1 MPKIME
7 RCATEILA
15 SEKSSTIKMNNT
27 TIIFNVLK
35 RKKVSYIFDGLRML
49 VRALLQ
55 TSLVLWLVQSTIQ
68 GGVRPQTGA
77 LGRLASR
84 GPGIGAK
91 TGVAGILGARG
102 YGAGKAGKTS
112 AGRYIGGAAYRPT
125 AVRGGLK
132 QGYGTLG
139 YGGAANLGAGLG
151 AGLGTG
157 LGTGLGPAGLGLGA
171 AYGLGNGLG
180 AALGYPGG
188 KLGARGYT
196 GNGYGAQLGYGAG
209 GYPGVGRG
217 YGVPAGTFTGQSSKP
232 AKLGVGPRGDQPM
245 SQGQAG
251 YGPGRFTNGQSPI
264 GNGFPPGPGLTNGMK
279 AQTKGAVL
287 PSRQGTKPSNTGYGL
302 GAAGYLGT
310 GYTDGYGAGL
320 GAGLYPQGVRAG
332 KQIAGYSNGYGS
344 EVYGTADAYGAG
356 AAFPS
361 VLADNV
367 GLNGI
372 AGLGAGGLGGA
383 GLVMNPGV
391 DAKSRKYGVGGVLGA
406 AGSLPYGGQPVVSA
420 GLGPQ
425 GKTGG
430 YGGATYGGLPTLGPD
445 AGLGGTGGAMEPL
458 AGGAVGQIPYNS
470 PVIAA
475 GLDGEAGYPFGAEQ
489 LSLGADVSKAAAK
502 YGTGSYAAALSTGAQ
517 ALSGTQ
523 KDGSKLSGLYGN
535 GYKG

>member
-1 MPKIME
+1 M
-7 RCATEILA
+7 LA
-15 SEKSSTIKMNNT
+15 
-27 TIIFNVLK
+27 
-35 RKKVSYIFDGLRML
+35 
-49 VRALLQ
+49 RALLQ

-209 GYPGVGRG
+209 GYPGVGR
-217 YGVPAGTFTGQSSKP
+217 
-232 AKLGVGPRGDQPM
+232 
-245 SQGQAG
+245 
-251 YGPGRFTNGQSPI
+251 
-264 GNGFPPGPGLTNGMK
+264 
-279 AQTKGAVL
+279 
-287 PSRQGTKPSNTGYGL
+287 GYGL

>member
-1 MPKIME
+1 M
-7 RCATEILA
+7 LA
-15 SEKSSTIKMNNT
+15 
-27 TIIFNVLK
+27 
-35 RKKVSYIFDGLRML
+35 
-49 VRALLQ
+49 RALLQ

-245 SQGQAG
+245 SQGQA
-251 YGPGRFTNGQSPI
+251 
-264 GNGFPPGPGLTNGMK
+264 
-279 AQTKGAVL
+279 
-287 PSRQGTKPSNTGYGL
+287 GYGL